1 MDKEMLERV
10 MLGIA
15 LVIASAL
22 LWVVFSIATQNLLGW
37 AQYSRGIDLLYL
49 PAGARLLI
57 VLVFGIWG
65 ATGIA
70 ISNPLMAMFVFGP
83 NAQPETFTNS
93 FIAGFVPYLTVVA
106 GCKLLGVDRDLA
118 ALRPIH
124 LAVLALAV
132 SIATPLAFNM
142 QFMFDGL
149 KPQEDLAANLS
160 AMMLGDFLGCLLM
173 LVLARLAI
181 AIYRQAKVTFP
192 Q

>member
-1 MDKEMLERV
+1 MDTQTLEKV
-10 MLGIA
+10 MLAMA
-15 LVIASAL
+15 LVLASAL
-22 LWVVFSIATQNLLGW
+22 LWVGFGLASRGLLAW
-37 AQYSRGIDLLYL
+37 AQYSRGIDMIYL

-70 ISNPLMAMFVFGP
+70 VSNPFMALFVFG
-83 NAQPETFTNS
+83 AQSQPETVTNS
-93 FIAGFVPYLTVVA
+93 FIAGFVPYITVVA
-106 GCKLLGVDRDLA
+106 GCKLLGVDRDLG

-124 LAVLALAV
+124 LAVLALTV
-132 SIATPLAFNM
+132 SIATPLAFNL
-142 QFMFDGL
+142 QFIVDGL
-149 KPQEDLAANLS
+149 KPMGDLAANLS

-181 AIYRQAKVTFP
+181 AIYRQAKVAVS

>member
-1 MDKEMLERV
+1 MDTQTLEKV
-10 MLGIA
+10 MLAIA
-15 LVIASAL
+15 LVLASAL
-22 LWVVFSIATQNLLGW
+22 LWVGFGLASRSLLAW
-37 AQYSRGIDLLYL
+37 AQYSRGIDMIYL

-70 ISNPLMAMFVFGP
+70 VSNPFMAIVVFG
-83 NAQPETFTNS
+83 AQSQPETFTNS
-93 FIAGFVPYLTVVA
+93 FIAGFVPYITVVA
-106 GCKLLGVDRDLA
+106 GCKLLGVDRDLG

-132 SIATPLAFNM
+132 SIATPLAFNL
-142 QFMFDGL
+142 QFIVDGL
-149 KPQEDLAANLS
+149 KPMGDLAANLS

-181 AIYRQAKVTFP
+181 AIYRQAKFAVSS
-192 Q
+192 